1 MKKIIIAPDS
11 FKGSLTSVEVA
22 NAIELGIKRVAPNC
36 EIVKVPIADGG
47 DGTMD
52 TLVSA
57 LGGKKIKIKVHDPL
71 MRPIEAEYG
80 LVKNGGTAVIE
91 MATASGLTLL
101 SKEEQNPSITTTF
114 GTGEIINDAL
124 QRGCHTFLI
133 GIGGSATNDAGIGML
148 KALGFR
154 FLDKKGEECDVVG
167 NALQSIYSIDE
178 TGVSSK
184 VYEAQFTI
192 ASDVDNPFSGT
203 NGAAYVYASQKGANN
218 KMVEELD
225 KGLESFR
232 QLIIE
237 KKGIDLNTISGAGA
251 AGGLGGGFV
260 AFLNAQLKPGIEMVL
275 QTIDFENH
283 LQNADFVV
291 TGEGKLDIQTTMG
304 KAASGILDAA
314 RKKNIPVIA
323 IGGSV
328 EDKEA
333 LLKRGFTSLF
343 STTPNGMSIE
353 EAMQEETAKEN
364 IAQTAEQLIRTM
376 KKYNK

>member
-11 FKGSLTSVEVA
+11 FKGSLTSAEVA

-80 LVKNGGTAVIE
+80 LVKNGETAVIE

-314 RKKNIPVIA
+314 SKKNIPVIA